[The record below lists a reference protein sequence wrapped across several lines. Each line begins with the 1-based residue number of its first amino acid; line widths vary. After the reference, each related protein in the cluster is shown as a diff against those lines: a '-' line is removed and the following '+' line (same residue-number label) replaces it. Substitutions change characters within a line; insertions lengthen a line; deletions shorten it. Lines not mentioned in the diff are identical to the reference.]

1 MKLRRARVYLLV
13 DLAIGVAFLVEV
25 VSGFVL
31 WLVLPH
37 GGYQGGRNPLYQQ
50 AFILGRDAWLSLH
63 DWFALVMVLGV
74 LVHLVLHWRWIVGIF
89 RNLWR
94 EAFSEEPSTEAVPEK
109 VSI

>member
-1 MKLRRARVYLLV
+1 MKLRKARINLLV
-13 DLAIGVAFLVEV
+13 DVAIGVAFLVEV
-25 VSGFVL
+25 VTGFVL

-50 AFILGRDAWLSLH
+50 AFIVSRDVWLSLH
-63 DWFALVMVLGV
+63 DWFAVVMVLGV

-89 RNLWR
+89 RTLWR
-94 EAFSEEPSTEAVPEK
+94 EAFSQEPSMRGEPER